1 MLDTVSEDF
10 LEGRGLSIELATR
23 FGIHTANVKGTKP
36 GASVLVFPYMEN
48 GAVVNEKF
56 RMLPKEKF
64 WQLSDK
70 RKIFWNADALD
81 DPALEAGLQP
91 LVICEGEL
99 DALAAVQSGFPLSVS
114 VPDGAPPPTHHGAP
128 QEEHGPIG
136 DESSGRYEFLWNAR
150 DKLKRVKRFVLATDG
165 DAPGSKL
172 REELT
177 RRLSAGRCSFL
188 EYPIGCKDIND
199 VLRKGGAEAVALLIN
214 GAKQC
219 PVRGLYRLSDY
230 PDEGELKTFTSGWP
244 LLDQHFKLFMG
255 EFIVITGIPQHG
267 KSSFALQL
275 LAHLANL
282 HGFRAAIFSPEM
294 KIVPVVRDR
303 FRSIKSGRANYSTP
317 EINAWIEDNF
327 VFIGADPLRQ
337 VEDDYFDLE
346 WIIDKATEAVLRD
359 GIRVLLLDPWNE
371 VEHARQKGESM
382 TDYVARGIRML
393 KRFARDYNVIVIVV
407 AHPTKMARGKD
418 GKLER
423 PTLYDISDSAHW
435 YNKPDH
441 GLVIYRQFETEVSDI
456 DIVKSRF
463 DEAGETGMVKM
474 KFDRFLH
481 RFYPLNV
488 PAIVDDVENFR

>member
-1 MLDTVSEDF
+1 VTALDAATEDW
-10 LEGRGLSIELATR
+10 LEERGLFTETATR
-23 FGIHTANVKGTKP
+23 YGIYTANVKGLRP
-36 GASVLVFPYMEN
+36 GASVIAFPFMEN
-48 GAVVNEKF
+48 GAVINEKF

-64 WQLSDK
+64 WQHSGRK
-70 RKIFWNADALD
+70 KIFWNADALD
-81 DPALEAGLQP
+81 DPALESGQQP
-91 LVICEGEL
+91 LIITEGEP
-99 DALAAVQSGFPLSVS
+99 DALSAIQSGFPLTVS
-114 VPDGAPPPTHHGAP
+114 VPDGAPPAGEAEDTG
-128 QEEHGPIG
+128 G
-136 DESSGRYEFLWNAR
+136 DDRTGKYEYLWNAR

-165 DAPGSKL
+165 DPPGARL

-188 EYPIGCKDIND
+188 EYPIGCKDLND
-199 VLRKGGAEAVALLIN
+199 VLRKQRGDGVARVIN
-214 GAKQC
+214 AAKQC

-230 PDEGELKTFTSGWP
+230 PDEGQLETYSSGWP
-244 LLDQHFKLFMG
+244 LLDQHFRLFMG

-267 KSSFALQL
+267 KSSFTLQL
-275 LAHLANL
+275 LAHVASL
-282 HGFRAAIFSPEM
+282 HGWRSAIFSPEM

-303 FRSIKSGRANYSTP
+303 FRSIKSGRTGPVSP

-337 VEDDYFDLE
+337 ADDDYFDLE

-359 GIRVLLLDPWNE
+359 GIRVLLIDPWNE

-393 KRFARDYNVIVIVV
+393 KRFARDYNVVVIVV
-407 AHPTKMARGKD
+407 AHPTKMSRGKD

-441 GLVIYRQFETEVSDI
+441 GLVIYRQFETEVSEI
-456 DIVKSRF
+456 DVVKSRF
-463 DEAGETGMVKM
+463 DEAGETGVVKM
-474 KFDRFLH
+474 KFDRYLH
-481 RFYPLNV
+481 RFHALDT
-488 PAIVDDVENFR
+488 AAAQVDSVEDFR